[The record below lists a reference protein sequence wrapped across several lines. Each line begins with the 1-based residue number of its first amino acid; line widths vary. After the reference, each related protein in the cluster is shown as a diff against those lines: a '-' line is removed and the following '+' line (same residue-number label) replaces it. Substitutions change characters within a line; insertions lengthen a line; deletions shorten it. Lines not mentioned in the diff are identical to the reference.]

1 MKGIGRMP
9 ALKRATESVA
19 WPCAAAGAASRVH
32 LLALLVAAM
41 RGRRTPVPAAE
52 DGLRLAVV
60 VPAQNEEAQIARTL
74 RSIQASRHPGDQP
87 SHMVV
92 VADNCTDRTTAVAR
106 ERGQGL
112 GAIRPDGARDMPS
125 IGRSFACS
133 TTPGCRPWA

>member
-1 MKGIGRMP
+1 MP

-60 VPAQNEEAQIARTL
+60 LSAENEEAQIARTL
-74 RSIQASRHPGDQP
+74 RSIQAP
-87 SHMVV
+87 SPARSTVAYVVV

-106 ERGQGL
+106 ERGQGRERS
-112 GAIRPDGARDMPS
+112 IRPRQGAMPLHWAF
-125 IGRSFACS
+125 FACS